1 MQLATNTNGFL
12 SLGNAVISIYSF
24 YFKYVSQYNQRATIP
39 DGLCSSPEKLCHI
52 MCPVVSRVRLPF
64 QYYVYYM
71 RLVYSHDLCRFC
83 QYCLKTM
90 GFFGLQRLLQHF
102 GVQSFDFA
110 RTYYSYFRNTSCSLK
125 LIPTLLPKQYFNLHG
140 LSCIGSKIE
149 TQSLT
154 LHVSQRQTLSHKVI
168 LSTLCHGQ

>member
-39 DGLCSSPEKLCHI
+39 DGLCSSPEKLCHS

-64 QYYVYYM
+64 QYYIYYM

-90 GFFGLQRLLQHF
+90 VFLA
-102 GVQSFDFA
+102 SKDF
-110 RTYYSYFRNTSCSLK
+110 YNILVSSL
-125 LIPTLLPKQYFNLHG
+125 
-140 LSCIGSKIE
+140 
-149 TQSLT
+149 LT
-154 LHVSQRQTLSHKVI
+154 LPVPIIVI
-168 LSTLCHGQ
+168 SETRRAH

>member
-1 MQLATNTNGFL
+1 LFVTRKCCNLNILILLQICLPVQPA
-12 SLGNAVISIYSF
+12 GNHSRWVVLLTRETMSYYVSGSISSSTSISILYLLYAIGLLSWSLPILPIL
-24 YFKYVSQYNQRATIP
+24 FKDN
-39 DGLCSSPEKLCHI
+39 
-52 MCPVVSRVRLPF
+52 
-64 QYYVYYM
+64 
-71 RLVYSHDLCRFC
+71 
-83 QYCLKTM
+83 

-110 RTYYSYFRNTSCSLK
+110 RIYYSYFRNTSCALK

-140 LSCIGSKIE
+140 LSCIGRKIE